1 MVVDVAGVLDA
12 GGLKAFHKD
21 YSKLCSQPG
30 VPLGRP
36 ISRCRSPASDGRI
49 DEAVISEILPFLF
62 VGEYKP
68 NSITLASSELA
79 PNMFEAG
86 SCQIPLH

>member
-1 MVVDVAGVLDA
+1 MRLLSVDVRA

-30 VPLGRP
+30 MPLGRP
-36 ISRCRSPASDGRI
+36 LPSSCRSPASDGRI

-62 VGEYKP
+62 VGEYREREMHRV
-68 NSITLASSELA
+68 I
-79 PNMFEAG
+79 
-86 SCQIPLH
+86 